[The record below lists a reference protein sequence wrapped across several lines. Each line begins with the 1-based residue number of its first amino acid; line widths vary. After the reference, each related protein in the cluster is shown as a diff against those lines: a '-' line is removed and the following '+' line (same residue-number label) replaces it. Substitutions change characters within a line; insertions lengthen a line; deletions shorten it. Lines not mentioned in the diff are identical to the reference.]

1 MKKKVLVSAFSSL
14 YTDQRIEK
22 VCKTLS
28 DNGYSIDLIGNDW
41 GGNEKM
47 ERPYPFSRIELKSK
61 SLKTAYFEFN
71 WKLYKVLKK
80 KQTKTPFFWP
90 MILTHFCQII
100 SFPEN

>member
-1 MKKKVLVSAFSSL
+1 MRKKIITSAFSNL

-22 VCKTLS
+22 VCKTLF

-71 WKLYKVLKK
+71 WKLYKELKK
-80 KQTKTPFFWP
+80 KSGQRYHPS
-90 MILTHFCQII
+90 CQ
-100 SFPEN
+100 